1 MYVFSLLPFILMAKK
16 YFYVY
21 VLIFLFCKHYGLHCW
36 EKKDERPIYNNDGQ
50 AR

>member
-1 MYVFSLLPFILMAKK
+1 MAKK

-21 VLIFLFCKHYGLHCW
+21 VLIFFCSVNITDSTV
-36 EKKDERPIYNNDGQ
+36 EKKTDERPIYNNDGQ